1 MFDENYLRMKKEKMT
16 NFLKQ
21 FEEISKNKE
30 SLDSFIQTQNKE
42 DKENVEDTGFKIY
55 HLKHTSDSIKIEEF
69 ERLSEFGKK
78 VNQVNSK
85 YLSINR

>member
-1 MFDENYLRMKKEKMT
+1 MT